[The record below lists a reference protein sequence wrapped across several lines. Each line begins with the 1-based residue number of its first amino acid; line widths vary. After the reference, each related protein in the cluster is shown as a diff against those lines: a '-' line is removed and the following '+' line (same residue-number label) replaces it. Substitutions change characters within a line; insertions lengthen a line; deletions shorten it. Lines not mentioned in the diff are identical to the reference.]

1 MYIELWFNQMNALEH
16 FDQNRSQQLPLRI
29 NPNNMVN
36 GVSNWDQEKKFFLKT
51 WLFWFWFCAL
61 RSFAL
66 FLIVAVLVCI
76 ASKARQVRGWAWAG
90 QHLSRLDLWLLQRP
104 GLPNNYDNFDDI
116 NDQNTIGNGTA
127 LPTNYL
133 HCLHF
138 LHYLHSYI
146 WLILRC
152 WGKSSILC
160 QQNSDAL

>member
-16 FDQNRSQQLPLRI
+16 FDQDRSQQLPLRI

-76 ASKARQVRGWAWAG
+76 ASKASQVRGRAWAG
-90 QHLSRLDLWLLQRP
+90 RHLSRLDLLLLQRP
-104 GLPNNYDNFDDI
+104 GLIIMIKIPSEME
-116 NDQNTIGNGTA
+116 QHC
-127 LPTNYL
+127 PTNTAYTTYTASYMHL
-133 HCLHF
+133 WDGWMDRSYPLRLLRLLKHCVP
-138 LHYLHSYI
+138 
-146 WLILRC
+146 
-152 WGKSSILC
+152 KSQC
-160 QQNSDAL
+160 R